1 MHLMFCNE
9 VSKFNRRL
17 ISNISC
23 SESQIV
29 VKLKLTQIETQLR
42 LMSKIR
48 PIAFW
53 KYLYTR
59 HTQNIIWEIFKF
71 LEYFLRMYSFLFSWT
86 FCAIIRIMNWF
97 FSAPR
102 RSACFSFIWLFH
114 FSFLWEGIYVH
125 GIIFLIS
132 VAYSVINILRLFF
145 SVRCV
150 KINPPH
156 CLH

>member
-1 MHLMFCNE
+1 MNHTEWTEHKIYSGARTVFLKIMHLMFFNE

-59 HTQNIIWEIFKF
+59 HTQNSIGEIFKF
-71 LEYFLRMYSFLFSWT
+71 LEYFLSMYSIPF
-86 FCAIIRIMNWF
+86 M
-97 FSAPR
+97 R
-102 RSACFSFIWLFH
+102 RSPVF
-114 FSFLWEGIYVH
+114 FLYR
-125 GIIFLIS
+125 F
-132 VAYSVINILRLFF
+132 YSLHVQLQVITL
-145 SVRCV
+145 S
-150 KINPPH
+150 H
-156 CLH
+156 A

>member
-1 MHLMFCNE
+1 MNHTEWTEHKIYSGARTVFLKIMHLMFFNE

-59 HTQNIIWEIFKF
+59 HTQNSIGEIFKF
-71 LEYFLRMYSFLFSWT
+71 LEYFLSMYSFLFPWT

-102 RSACFSFIWLFH
+102 RNACFSFICFTSR
-114 FSFLWEGIYVH
+114 FCDKGFMFMV
-125 GIIFLIS
+125 
-132 VAYSVINILRLFF
+132 
-145 SVRCV
+145 
-150 KINPPH
+150 
-156 CLH
+156 